1 MKKQRVDD
9 IIKEVAQMNHTTPEN
24 VRRQME
30 DAIEQAQKSTDPT
43 AQAYWL
49 PCPARVNNLHWRNLS
64 PMFLLFWILVYKA

>member
-30 DAIEQAQKSTDPT
+30 DAIEQAQESTDPI
-43 AQAYWL
+43 AQA
-49 PCPARVNNLHWRNLS
+49 HWASMPRKGEQPTLEE
-64 PMFLLFWILVYKA
+64 FIAYVLAILDSRL